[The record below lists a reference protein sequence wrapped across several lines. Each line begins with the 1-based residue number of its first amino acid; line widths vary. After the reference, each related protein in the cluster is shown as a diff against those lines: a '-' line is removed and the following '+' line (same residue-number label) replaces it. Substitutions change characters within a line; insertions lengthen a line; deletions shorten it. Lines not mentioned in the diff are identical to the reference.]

1 MLLCCVSVRGGVI
14 GWWGRVVASV
24 EESLLGNT
32 KAVVMGASPRTGGCR
47 VVNINGHRFFQVS
60 LAEEELTGVAG
71 LDNYVVLYEGK
82 KNGNYGN
89 YGIVGQPA
97 RNYTITDAIR
107 RTARFLHASAADASS
122 RNDCY
127 IHVAFW
133 LFARPRLVCDS
144 THPRIDLM
152 GFRAGQPA
160 KASTSLLLLSAARL
174 VFQLTSSLQ

>member
-1 MLLCCVSVRGGVI
+1 VI
-14 GWWGRVVASV
+14 GWWGRVVVSV

-97 RNYTITDAIR
+97 RNIRSPTPYHPVSGDSQGPTKPPSPAAPEWTDR
-107 RTARFLHASAADASS
+107 
-122 RNDCY
+122 
-127 IHVAFW
+127 
-133 LFARPRLVCDS
+133 
-144 THPRIDLM
+144 
-152 GFRAGQPA
+152 
-160 KASTSLLLLSAARL
+160 K
-174 VFQLTSSLQ
+174 